1 MRKIRFDG
9 DLSKT
14 ITRYTPAYFSDKP
27 ALCSGRQYFEYAFA
41 HHNSSKDC
49 YFFVGI
55 ATKDHSSFSVASQ
68 MISSDSSYNNLY
80 LENSKKEKTNNLNW
94 NAWTGT
100 YGISLDFSSKL
111 FFIYINGHLV
121 GQQNLVFDHR
131 KEHYFVL
138 TNGCWGGDTFFNSPV
153 DITMN
158 FGESVFTNPCPAGF
172 TPVCDYGG
180 QTVYVTDK
188 DVAYGITAEGTQT
201 LTKLS
206 DHWSSLSKADKVNA
220 LQSVKEEANTE
231 TLKSFADPFKICGLY
246 PQNSNVR
253 GMVKGLKKEKVV
265 TPKKLIRL
273 GNFEALTKASITST
287 VSGAA
292 AVKVGVTT
300 DLNHY
305 KTYDLVAAKWKDID
319 MTSADSFISTAMNA
333 ADVQLIPEA
342 AWQEILDYVDGG
354 VGFAY
359 CTVATTTGETCNV
372 DKLTFTANM
381 KGTWK
386 SALKGT
392 VYDYGYP
399 LNDVLQVK
407 LYADGNYK
415 INYSMGAKAP

>member
-9 DLSKT
+9 ELMKT
-14 ITRYTPAYFSDKP
+14 VQKKKSLYFSDGTVK
-27 ALCSGRQYFEYAFA
+27 CSGKQYWEYHYDYIVTGDQGA
-41 HHNSSKDC
+41 HIGLWCRDNGFRVSVYQDYSIKKRYFHEQGFGLDLSHQKISSPIKRAD
-49 YFFVGI
+49 YVGI
-55 ATKDHSSFSVASQ
+55 
-68 MISSDSSYNNLY
+68 
-80 LENSKKEKTNNLNW
+80 
-94 NAWTGT
+94 G
-100 YGISLDFSSKL
+100 LDFSARKAHFYENGILVSSIDVPAL
-111 FFIYINGHLV
+111 GEYEYCFYISNSEFGDGNRT
-121 GQQNLVFDHR
+121 GQINVT
-131 KEHYFVL
+131 V
-138 TNGCWGGDTFFNSPV
+138 
-153 DITMN
+153 N
-158 FGESVFTNPCPAGF
+158 FGETPFTNPCPAGF

-180 QTVYVTDK
+180 QMVYVTDK

-206 DHWSSLSKADKVNA
+206 DHWSSLSDQDKVNA
-220 LQSVKEEANTE
+220 LQSVKEEAHTE

-253 GMVKGLKKEKVV
+253 GVVKGLKKEKVV

-333 ADVQLIPEA
+333 ADVQLIPAE

-359 CTVATTTGETCNV
+359 CMVAATLTETCNV

-381 KGTWK
+381 KGAWK
-386 SALKGT
+386 SAIKGT
-392 VYDYGYP
+392 AYDYGYP

-407 LYADGNYK
+407 IYADGNYK

>member
-9 DLSKT
+9 ELLKT

-41 HHNSSKDC
+41 HHNSSKDSGA
-49 YFFVGI
+49 YIGI
-55 ATKDHSSFSVASQ
+55 ATKDHALFNVAY
-68 MISSDSSYNNLY
+68 MLISSSSSYNKLY
-80 LENSKKEKTNNLNW
+80 LYDQTSYTANLTWLPWSGYIGIGLDFESKKMLLYIS
-94 NAWTGT
+94 GT
-100 YGISLDFSSKL
+100 LLYTKDTMFDF
-111 FFIYINGHLV
+111 
-121 GQQNLVFDHR
+121 GQDY
-131 KEHYFVL
+131 YFVVS
-138 TNGCWGGDTFFNSPV
+138 NNSWGGDSQNNSPV

-158 FGESVFTNPCPAGF
+158 FGESAFTNPCPAGF

-180 QTVYVTDK
+180 QMVYVTDK

-220 LQSVKEEANTE
+220 LQSVKEDANTE

-333 ADVQLIPEA
+333 ADVQLIPAE

-359 CTVATTTGETCNV
+359 CMVAATLTETCNV

-381 KGTWK
+381 KGIWK
-386 SALKGT
+386 SALHGT

>member
-1 MRKIRFDG
+1 MRKIRFNG
-9 DLSKT
+9 ALSKT
-14 ITRYTPAYFSDKP
+14 VTRYTPAYFSDNP
-27 ALCSGRQYFEYAFA
+27 VMCNGRQYFEYSFA
-41 HHNSSKDC
+41 HQNTAKDC
-49 YFFVGI
+49 YFLVGI
-55 ATKDHSSFSVASQ
+55 ATKDHSSFSVVSQ
-68 MISSDSSYNNLY
+68 MISSDSEWNNLY
-80 LENSKKEKTNNLNW
+80 LINSNKEKTSNLGKNPW
-94 NAWTGT
+94 QGT
-100 YGISLDFSSKL
+100 YGISFDFEGKN
-111 FFIYINGHLV
+111 FFIYASGKQV
-121 GQQNLVFDHR
+121 VQQNLVFDPE
-131 KEHYFVL
+131 KIYYFVL
-138 TNGCWGGDTFFNSPV
+138 TNGYWGGDTGFNSPV
-153 DITMN
+153 LLTMN
-158 FGESVFTNPCPAGF
+158 FGESAFTNPCPAGF
-172 TPVCDYGG
+172 TPVCNYGSK
-180 QTVYVTDK
+180 TVYVTDK

-206 DHWSSLSKADKVNA
+206 EHWSALSPGDKVNA

-253 GMVKGLKKEKVV
+253 LMVKGLKKEKVV

-305 KTYDLVAAKWKDID
+305 KAYDLGAAKWKDID
-319 MTSADSFISTAMNA
+319 MTNADAFISSAMNA

-354 VGFAY
+354 LGFAY
-359 CTVATTTGETCNV
+359 CTVATTLGETCNV

>member
-9 DLSKT
+9 ELLKT

-41 HHNSSKDC
+41 HHNSSKDSGA
-49 YFFVGI
+49 YIGI
-55 ATKDHSSFSVASQ
+55 ATKDHALFNVAY
-68 MISSDSSYNNLY
+68 MLISSSSSYNKLY
-80 LENSKKEKTNNLNW
+80 LYDQLSATVNLLWNPWSGYIGIGLDFESKKLLLYVNGNLLYTKDT
-94 NAWTGT
+94 AF
-100 YGISLDFSSKL
+100 DF
-111 FFIYINGHLV
+111 G
-121 GQQNLVFDHR
+121 
-131 KEHYFVL
+131 KEYYFVIA
-138 TNGCWGGDTFFNSPV
+138 NSAWGDDSHNNSPV

-158 FGESVFTNPCPAGF
+158 FGESAFVNPCPAGF

-188 DVAYGITAEGTQT
+188 DVAYGITEEGTQT
-201 LTKLS
+201 LTQLS
-206 DHWSSLSKADKVNA
+206 PHWSALSKADKVNA
-220 LQSVKEEANTE
+220 LQSVKEEANVE
-231 TLKSFADPFKICGLY
+231 TLKSFADPFKLCSLY
-246 PQNSNVR
+246 PQNASVQ
-253 GMVKGLKKEKVV
+253 GMAKGLKKEKVV

-273 GNFEALTKASITST
+273 GNFEALTKVSITST

-292 AVKVGVTT
+292 AVKIGVTT

-305 KTYDLVAAKWKDID
+305 KAYDLVAAKWKDID
-319 MTSADSFISTAMNA
+319 MTNADSFISTAMNA
-333 ADVQLIPEA
+333 ADVQLIPAE

-359 CTVATTTGETCNV
+359 CMVAATLTETCNV

-381 KGTWK
+381 KGIWK
-386 SALKGT
+386 SALHGT

>member
-9 DLSKT
+9 ELLKT

-41 HHNSSKDC
+41 HHNSSKDSGA
-49 YFFVGI
+49 YIGI
-55 ATKDHSSFSVASQ
+55 ATKDHALFNVAY
-68 MISSDSSYNNLY
+68 MLISSSSSYNKLY
-80 LENSKKEKTNNLNW
+80 LYDQLSATVNLLWNPWSGYIGIGLDFESKKMLLYIS
-94 NAWTGT
+94 GT
-100 YGISLDFSSKL
+100 LLYTKDTTFDFGRD
-111 FFIYINGHLV
+111 Y
-121 GQQNLVFDHR
+121 
-131 KEHYFVL
+131 YFVVS
-138 TNGCWGGDTFFNSPV
+138 NNSWGGDSQNNSPV

-158 FGESVFTNPCPAGF
+158 FGESAFTNPCPAGF

-180 QTVYVTDK
+180 QMVYVTDK
-188 DVAYGITAEGTQT
+188 DAAYGITAEGTQT

-206 DHWSSLSKADKVNA
+206 DHWSALSKADKVNA

-305 KTYDLVAAKWKDID
+305 KIYDLVAAKWKDID
-319 MTSADSFISTAMNA
+319 MTSADSFINTAMNA
-333 ADVQLIPEA
+333 ADVQLIPAE

-359 CTVATTTGETCNV
+359 CMVAATLTETCNV

-381 KGTWK
+381 KGIWK
-386 SALKGT
+386 SALHGT

>member
-9 DLSKT
+9 ALLKT

-27 ALCSGRQYFEYAFA
+27 VMCSGRQYFEYAFG
-41 HHNSSKDC
+41 HHNSSKDSGA
-49 YFFVGI
+49 FIGI
-55 ATKDHSSFSVASQ
+55 ATKDHSLFNVVSMS
-68 MISSDSSYNNLY
+68 ISSSSSYNNLCLY
-80 LENSKKEKTNNLNW
+80 DQIGYTVNLLWVPWSGYIGLGLDFESKKLLLYVNGNLLYTKDT
-94 NAWTGT
+94 AF
-100 YGISLDFSSKL
+100 DF
-111 FFIYINGHLV
+111 G
-121 GQQNLVFDHR
+121 
-131 KEHYFVL
+131 KEYYFVIS
-138 TNGCWGGDTFFNSPV
+138 NSAWGGDSRNNSPV

-158 FGESVFTNPCPAGF
+158 FGESAFTNPCPAGF

-319 MTSADSFISTAMNA
+319 MTSADAFISSAMNA

-359 CTVATTTGETCNV
+359 CTVATTLTETCSV

-392 VYDYGYP
+392 AYDYGYP